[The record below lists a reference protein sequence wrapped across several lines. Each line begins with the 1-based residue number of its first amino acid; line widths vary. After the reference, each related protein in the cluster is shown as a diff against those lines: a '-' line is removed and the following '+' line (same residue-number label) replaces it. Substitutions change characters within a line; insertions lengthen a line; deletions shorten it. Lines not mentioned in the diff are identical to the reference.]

1 MVENRFDHFDPEP
14 LTLVEM
20 GVVRSQTAT
29 NQFNLSSFFQGIPG
43 NDGLPG
49 NPGLPGYIVSK
60 IRDKGGE
67 ATCIYRFQSCGSF
80 IRDAAAQ
87 NEWMYQEVDLKF
99 NL

>member
-1 MVENRFDHFDPEP
+1 MNSVGFGDFLSFTRHGMVEDRFDHFDPEP

-20 GVVRSQTAT
+20 GVVRAQTAT

-60 IRDKGGE
+60 IREKRRRGDFYLQISE
-67 ATCIYRFQSCGSF
+67 LWLIHS
-80 IRDAAAQ
+80 
-87 NEWMYQEVDLKF
+87 
-99 NL
+99 

>member
-20 GVVRSQTAT
+20 GVVRPQTAT

-60 IRDKGGE
+60 IRERRRRGDFSLQISE
-67 ATCIYRFQSCGSF
+67 LWLIHS
-80 IRDAAAQ
+80 
-87 NEWMYQEVDLKF
+87 
-99 NL
+99 